1 MRPQNSPTLSSPNA
15 PTEHLDTTTETRR
28 RLLAAI
34 GDDFEIRRLLGEGGF
49 AEVYLAWDRTLKRE
63 VAIKALRAEHGAS
76 PELLARFRA
85 EAEAI
90 AQLRHPHIVP
100 IYSVA
105 EREGVA
111 WFVMPKVSGVS
122 LAELLEREER
132 WSFSEGTRVIREAA
146 TALAAAHRAGIVHRD
161 VKPEN
166 IMLDGPDRRVLLMD
180 FGIAKSFGAT
190 SAGSA
195 RTATGM
201 IIGTPQYMS
210 PEQMLGDSA
219 VGPASDQY
227 SLGLVAYR
235 LFAGEPAFKA
245 DSLPALM
252 IKSTTEDPRP
262 LRDLRPDIP
271 PGLANAVLRSLAK
284 EPGARFAS
292 VDEFADALSRVAQE
306 VAGEFRR
313 GRRLA
318 SRVER
323 WEDALR
329 QLRERRRAIL
339 TMLIVGVLLAVVG
352 FPFARSSA
360 MYDVLRRRDD
370 STFRARA
377 LAHEGGDR
385 RPARAT
391 FAWDTRLYPAMQRSV
406 LADSADRLASTVYN
420 VWHWDISFGGWELGE
435 PGSMVAGY
443 ADSPRDGGL
452 SVLMRQATPDMRTT
466 SISDEAARVI
476 ADSVLRARGEDP
488 AKLEYRGV
496 SSTMFP
502 AYSQHVFSWRVPGR
516 TVAVAGDTLV
526 LGITVRV
533 VGTTATVFGR
543 FGRLVRA
550 DAPRPAWRAVFLI
563 IFPILVVAIGAFA
576 TVVAIRRSGV
586 DVLQWRTALRITAPV
601 AAVWLALYSIG
612 MHIAEPSLNDLSR
625 GLTQEL
631 PAELCAWLLAAVT
644 LATAE
649 SMLYDSRP
657 WLTAGLDDLARG
669 EFQFPELVP
678 AAASGYALGL
688 FAFGLLSAG
697 LAIAHRLLGV
707 PYSADPLLAIA
718 FMHPLPATVP
728 LLSIGVAIPLS
739 SLSLFAVALASRRRI
754 AIVLLCGGAT
764 VITAALLY
772 GWLPD
777 ELVIAVAVIVGL
789 VALITPRVGFLASV
803 IAVTTALGVPIA
815 VEMIAVGGPFRSAGL
830 IALLIL
836 FAPAALAWQTLRHRG
851 SSRGATSTTPL
862 TSAL

>member
-1 MRPQNSPTLSSPNA
+1 MRRQFSRTLSSPDA
-15 PTEHLDTTTETRR
+15 RAEHLDTTSETRR

-34 GDDFEIRRLLGEGGF
+34 GDEFEIRHLLGEGGF
-49 AEVYLAWDRTLKRE
+49 AEVFLAWDRTLKRE

-105 EREGVA
+105 EREGIA

-122 LAELLEREER
+122 LAELLARGER
-132 WSFSEGTRVIREAA
+132 WSFSEGSRVIREAA

-180 FGIAKSFGAT
+180 FGIAKSLGAT

-235 LFAGEPAFKA
+235 LFAGELAFKA

-252 IKSTTEDPRP
+252 MKSTIEDPRP

-271 PGLANAVLRSLAK
+271 HGLANAVVRSLAK
-284 EPGARFAS
+284 EPSARFAS
-292 VDEFADALSRVAQE
+292 MDEFADALSRVAEE

-318 SRVER
+318 PLAER
-323 WEDALR
+323 WDEALR
-329 QLRERRRAIL
+329 QLRERRRAML

-360 MYDVLRRRDD
+360 MYDVLRLRDD
-370 STFRARA
+370 ATFRARA
-377 LAHEGGDR
+377 LAQELGVR
-385 RPARAT
+385 RSARAT
-391 FAWDTRLYPAMQRSV
+391 FQWESRIYPAIQRSV

-420 VWHWDISFGGWELGE
+420 VWHWDMAFGGWELGE
-435 PGSMVAGY
+435 PGSLVAGY
-443 ADSPRDGGL
+443 ADSPFDGGL
-452 SVLMRQATPDMRTT
+452 MILMRQTTPDMRTA
-466 SISDEAARVI
+466 SISAEAARVI
-476 ADSVLRARGEDP
+476 ADSVLRARREDP
-488 AKLEYRGV
+488 TTLEYRGV
-496 SSTMFP
+496 ASTIFP
-502 AYSQHVFSWRVPGR
+502 AYSQHAFSWRVPGR
-516 TVAVAGDTLV
+516 TVAVAGDTLA

-533 VGTTATVFGR
+533 IGTTATVFGR

-550 DAPRPAWRAVFLI
+550 TAAPPTWRAVFLI
-563 IFPILVVAIGAFA
+563 IFPILIVAVGAFA

-612 MHIAEPSLNDLSR
+612 MHIAEPSLDDLSR

-669 EFQFPELVP
+669 EFHFPELVP

-688 FAFGLLSAG
+688 FAFGLMSAG
-697 LAIAHRLLGV
+697 LAIAHRLFGV
-707 PYSADPLLAIA
+707 PYSAEPLLSIA
-718 FMHPLPATVP
+718 FMHPFPATVP
-728 LLSIGVAIPLS
+728 MLALGVAIPLS
-739 SLSLFAVALASRRRI
+739 SVSLFAVALASQRRI
-754 AIVLLCGGAT
+754 AIALLCAGA
-764 VITAALLY
+764 ISLTAALLY
-772 GWLPD
+772 GWLPN
-777 ELVIAVAVIVGL
+777 ELVIAVSVIVGL
-789 VALITPRVGFLASV
+789 VPIVTSRVGFLASA
-803 IAVTTALGVPIA
+803 IAVTTALGVPVA
-815 VEMIAVGGPFRSAGL
+815 VEMVAVGGPFRTAGL
-830 IALLIL
+830 LALLIL
-836 FAPAALAWQTLRHRG
+836 FAPAGLAWQTLRHRG
-851 SSRGATSTTPL
+851 TFRGATSTPPL
-862 TSAL
+862 ASAL